1 MKKRLAILIA
11 ACVIA
16 VGSRAQYAEPIQF
29 PVADLYDSGVMNMY
43 ARALAE
49 TVARREEIFHGYQ
62 ELALQAFED
71 ERWYKVIEYANNAL
85 NTHYESGLIYYLRG
99 VAHESL
105 ENWRQAKK
113 DFKKSIKYGCD
124 PARAALNLLN
134 EKMKNRKR
142 NR

>member
-1 MKKRLAILIA
+1 MKDPETIIDEKYIQLTDHIELLLNKIENPDNKDA
-11 ACVIA
+11 
-16 VGSRAQYAEPIQF
+16 YAEDDEI
-29 PVADLYDSGVMNMY
+29 VDLSGVKTFDHY
-43 ARALAE
+43 
-49 TVARREEIFHGYQ
+49 TP
-62 ELALQAFED
+62 
-71 ERWYKVIEYANNAL
+71 KVIEYANNAL

-124 PARAALNLLN
+124 PARAALNSLN